1 MESRGGV
8 SRVNR
13 IAALSIVAAL
23 SLMTGC
29 RQDMH
34 DQPKFYPQRGSSF
47 YADGRSVRPQVN
59 NTVGRSQLHEDS
71 YFYTGL
77 IDGKEVDGLPFKVT
91 PELLARGQERYNVYC
106 TPCHSRVGNGAGMIV
121 QRGYYPAGNLQGSRL
136 RGVGLGHFFTV
147 ISNGYG
153 AMPDYSAQI
162 KPIDRWAIA
171 AYIRALQLSQ
181 NATRADVPSGAHVKP
196 LTEIAAAEG
205 LPESYAGDWEVAGA
219 TSAPTTGPAPSAAP
233 AETPASPA
241 TPAKPGATPATPGA
255 VVTPPV
261 PEKKVITVADAKAG
275 LALYQK
281 NCQLCHQP
289 QLTGMPPT
297 FPSLIHVVS
306 RVGEAHVRKNITQG
320 ASPMPAFPNLST
332 TEVDNLV
339 KFLTDPAKAGIIVG
353 AVPAAPSA
361 Q

>member
-1 MESRGGV
+1 M
-8 SRVNR
+8 
-13 IAALSIVAAL
+13 
-23 SLMTGC
+23 SLITGC

-34 DQPKFYPQRGSSF
+34 NQPKFYPQRGSSF
-47 YADGRSVRPQVN
+47 FADGRSVRNQVN
-59 NTVGRSQLHEDS
+59 NTVGRSQLHEDT

-77 IDGKEVDGLPFKVT
+77 IDGKEGDALPFKVT
-91 PELLARGQERYNVYC
+91 LELLARGEERYNVYC

-121 QRGYYPAGNLQGSRL
+121 QRGYYPAGNLQGGRL

-162 KPIDRWAIA
+162 QPVDRWAIA

-181 NATRADVPSGAHVKP
+181 NATRADVPSGAQVKP
-196 LTEIAAAEG
+196 LTEIAATVG

-219 TSAPTTGPAPSAAP
+219 TSAPTAGPAA
-233 AETPASPA
+233 TPASPA
-241 TPAKPGATPATPGA
+241 SPTSPTETPAAPGKPGIPPPAPGTVA
-255 VVTPPV
+255 APPV
-261 PEKKVITVADAKAG
+261 PDKKVITVADAKAG

-297 FPSLIHVVS
+297 FPSLVHVVA
-306 RVGEAHVRKNITQG
+306 RIGEAHVRKNITQG

-353 AVPAAPSA
+353 AAPTAPAA